1 MIQLTHN
8 IRKRLNEQ
16 IVIEVIANNRQ
27 VIRKYYFNLDWETNG
42 IYRNDYIV
50 NDISKRTSRF
60 YRGDYMINDDSR
72 KVSFNYLIENDL
84 IFLYKKTEAGSY
96 TVSKDKRQNY
106 HIYYTQLTLKSLLEV
121 I

>member
-1 MIQLTHN
+1 MFQLTHT
-8 IRKRLNEQ
+8 IRKRLNNQ
-16 IVIEVIANNRQ
+16 IRIEIIANNNSVIKQ
-27 VIRKYYFNLDWETNG
+27 VIGKFDFNLDWETQG
-42 IYRNDYIV
+42 
-50 NDISKRTSRF
+50 F

-72 KVSFNYLIENDL
+72 KASFNYLIENDL